1 MKKYFANESIKD
13 LIENYLKVVL
23 KMDTEGKFQENRSGI
38 MVNIMKSMIT
48 NCDEWDLNTQFNI
61 CYISEQLT
69 SALSNPNKNN
79 EDDHNLI
86 FITFF
91 RFYSEYQLYKPHESM
106 DVYSTTRTFMKEN
119 IDEFS
124 EVQSN
129 QVNYVLYEMPTS
141 ILRFIMSE
149 QDFGTMRDFL
159 RVKETA
165 SQYKKDW
172 DNEILEKQKEAD
184 NLREAL
190 EKYKTGFNFVAL
202 YAGFSELGIM
212 KKSEL
217 NWAKFFMF
225 IIGAT
230 IPAVMMYSLWHF
242 INKTYAFA
250 SLNELIIFAPAS
262 AITLVLLYYF
272 RISLATYNS
281 IRAQL
286 MQIELRKSLCQFI
299 QDYSKYSSAISKE
312 NAGLLSKFED
322 VIFSNIM
329 TSEDKIPSTFDG
341 LEQIATLIKAVKIK

>member
-1 MKKYFANESIKD
+1 
-13 LIENYLKVVL
+13 
-23 KMDTEGKFQENRSGI
+23 
-38 MVNIMKSMIT
+38 
-48 NCDEWDLNTQFNI
+48 
-61 CYISEQLT
+61 
-69 SALSNPNKNN
+69 
-79 EDDHNLI
+79 
-86 FITFF
+86 
-91 RFYSEYQLYKPHESM
+91 
-106 DVYSTTRTFMKEN
+106 
-119 IDEFS
+119 
-124 EVQSN
+124 
-129 QVNYVLYEMPTS
+129 
-141 ILRFIMSE
+141 
-149 QDFGTMRDFL
+149 
-159 RVKETA
+159 
-165 SQYKKDW
+165 
-172 DNEILEKQKEAD
+172 
-184 NLREAL
+184 
-190 EKYKTGFNFVAL
+190 
-202 YAGFSELGIM
+202 M